1 MARIVD
7 LDRAGARLVD
17 NRDWTAGLT
26 LLEFLRDV
34 GKHATVN
41 QMMAR
46 ESVKARMASE
56 HGISFTEFTYML
68 LQAHDYLWLHV
79 NMEVELQIGGSD
91 QRGKIVPGLDLLR
104 RVPGEAAH
112 GLGCTLLPADDGPNP
127 GPTTGPRV

>member
-56 HGISFTEFTYML
+56 HGISFTEFTYMH
-68 LQAHDYLWLHV
+68 LQAHDYLWRPE

-91 QRGKIVPGLDLLR
+91 QWGNIVSGGDLIRRGR
-104 RVPGEAAH
+104 GEAGH
-112 GLGCTLLPADDGPNP
+112 GLGYTLLQVGRDHA
-127 GPTTGPRV
+127 